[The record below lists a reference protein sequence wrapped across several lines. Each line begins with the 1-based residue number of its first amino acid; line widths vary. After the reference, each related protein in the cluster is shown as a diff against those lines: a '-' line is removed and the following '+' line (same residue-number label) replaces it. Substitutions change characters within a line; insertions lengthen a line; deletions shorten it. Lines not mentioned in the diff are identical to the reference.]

1 MLLLLLLIVF
11 CALFFYHLHWKRLHL
26 PPGPIPLPFVGNIAQ
41 FSGQKKR
48 YNKFEEWTKEFG
60 PIYTIWLGEQPVVIF
75 TDFEMMKQCFTKDEF
90 AGRNFLNN
98 HFRLFSGEVY
108 GIIRTEGELWR
119 QMRKFTLK
127 ALRDFGLEKGATE
140 AMVLEAVSTLITEVE
155 EEVQSGLKELSID
168 RKVDLMTGSLINRM
182 LFGFSFYGERYKMF
196 AFLKEMLDI
205 EQEYFI
211 SMICQ
216 MIEAR
221 PWLRHLPYLSQK
233 YKHNE
238 WTMQELFKFFDNE
251 IQKRVEARKSAVYN
265 NGDGIFLDILDQFID
280 QVEQTAEQKDAD
292 NFMKLKYLSTLCY
305 DLFLAGQETTSNT
318 LNFLILFLMLDQTA
332 QAKLHAEL
340 DTVAE
345 GKSGQTAPGGT
356 EFRMAD
362 RLNLPYT
369 HAVVNE
375 SLRLSNLIPLNL
387 HKILQ
392 EDTEIG
398 GHKLKKGT
406 AVVNQIATVLFNE
419 KIFPG
424 HESFIPDRFLDENG
438 KLKKVDELIP
448 FGIGKRS
455 CPGETLGRMEL
466 VLFTANFF
474 YKFHI
479 YPSDPLNPPK
489 FEKRQ
494 TFAVKLPEYSCAVT
508 IRRH

>member
-26 PPGPIPLPFVGNIAQ
+26 PPGPIPLPLVGNIPQ
-41 FSGQKKR
+41 FSDQKKR

-119 QMRKFTLK
+119 QMRRFTLK
-127 ALRDFGLEKGATE
+127 ALRDFGLEKGTTE
-140 AMVLEAVSTLITEVE
+140 AMVLEAISTLINEVE

-168 RKVDLMTGSLINRM
+168 RKVDLMTGSLINKM
-182 LFGFSFYGERYKMF
+182 LFGFSFYGERYKRKVKASPF
-196 AFLKEMLDI
+196 AIPSPK
-205 EQEYFI
+205 
-211 SMICQ
+211 
-216 MIEAR
+216 
-221 PWLRHLPYLSQK
+221 
-233 YKHNE
+233 
-238 WTMQELFKFFDNE
+238 
-251 IQKRVEARKSAVYN
+251 KRIEARKSAVYN

-280 QVEQTAEQKDAD
+280 QIEQTAEQNDAD
-292 NFMKLKYLSTLCY
+292 NFMKTNYRLKYLSTLCY

-406 AVVNQIATVLFNE
+406 AVANQIAT
-419 KIFPG
+419 IFPG
-424 HESFIPDRFLDENG
+424 HESFVPDRFLDENG

-508 IRRH
+508 IRQH